1 MWVHTNSQE
10 KVISLGLTPFCSKH
24 SKLVFLQPHKTRQS
38 KPTSR
43 LPYAPYPRTP
53 LATVLTFCS
62 SGLLPLGFI
71 STHPLRPLGPHLS
84 PFRSHQSDISAI
96 DSLQVPLC
104 VSRWS
109 VWANLQQVMWL
120 EFDRRSSV
128 WNIWSCTQ
136 IKMFNVQYK
145 LVNVQYTASVCSGT
159 MLHLDRNVQHTM
171 CNAVFNVWCAMF
183 SAL

>member
-1 MWVHTNSQE
+1 MSFSGSHPPSHPVSKLSTTKSTQILRVHTASQE
-10 KVISLGLTPFCSKH
+10 KVISIGLTPFCSKH

-84 PFRSHQSDISAI
+84 HFRSHQSDISAI
-96 DSLQVPLC
+96 DSLQVPLLC
-104 VSRWS
+104 FPLVGLGKFAAS
-109 VWANLQQVMWL
+109 
-120 EFDRRSSV
+120 
-128 WNIWSCTQ
+128 
-136 IKMFNVQYK
+136 NVI
-145 LVNVQYTASVCSGT
+145 GI
-159 MLHLDRNVQHTM
+159 
-171 CNAVFNVWCAMF
+171 
-183 SAL
+183 